1 MELPLLGSD
10 EIPLPP
16 DQIRFRSVGVSP
28 YPDRTRV
35 RLNLQITPF
44 LERPNIEISIVD
56 SDGQE
61 AASAQVIENLDHA
74 LTLTMHL
81 HPTEADGPYT
91 ARLALGYPDRD
102 PVDRAEIRFTIE
114 AAGEGGE

>member
-16 DQIRFRSVGVSP
+16 DQIRFRSVRISP

-44 LERPNIEISIVD
+44 VERPNIEISIVD
-56 SDGQE
+56 SEGQE
-61 AASAQVIENLDHA
+61 TASAQVIENLEQA

-91 ARLALGYPDRD
+91 ARLALGYPDKD
-102 PVDRAEIRFTIE
+102 PVDRAEVRFTIE
-114 AAGEGGE
+114 GPEEGGE